1 MGNRPEQRAI
11 PRVGEKT
18 LLNHTFIHIPGI
30 GRKTE
35 KRLWERGIM
44 TWEHYLQ
51 QKESIFS
58 APRHQVVREA
68 LTVSMVQRKNLQFFV
83 ERLPGS
89 ELWRLF
95 PEFRHKAL
103 YLDIETS
110 VGLQGFDGITV
121 IGAYDGR
128 TVRTFVNGVNLEDFE
143 IFVAQYEMMVTFNG
157 TCFDLPYI
165 RRCFRHI
172 SLPSAHIDLRF
183 LLQRL
188 GYRGG
193 LKRIENRLGIV
204 RDPAIQEM
212 NGYDAV
218 LLWRAHQW
226 GEPDALERLIQYNT
240 ADIVNLKPLMEMGY
254 REMRSKLLG
263 DAEKLSSGRH
273 ATHPLNAPH

>member
-1 MGNRPEQRAI
+1 MGNRAHQRAI
-11 PRVGEKT
+11 PRAGEKN
-18 LLNHTFIHIPGI
+18 LLEHTFIHISGI

-35 KRLWERGIM
+35 RRLWERGIM

-51 QKESIFS
+51 QEGSVFS
-58 APRHQVVREA
+58 SPRQEMVREA
-68 LTVSMVQRKNLQFFV
+68 LTLSMVQRNNLRFFI

-110 VGLQGFDGITV
+110 GGYQGMDDITV
-121 IGAYDGR
+121 IGAYDGHI
-128 TVRTFVNGVNLEDFE
+128 VRTFVSGVNLEDFE
-143 IFVAQYEMMVTFNG
+143 IFVAQYEMLVTFNG

-165 RRCFRHI
+165 RRCFRNI

-188 GYRGG
+188 GCRGG
-193 LKRIENRLGIV
+193 LKRIENQLGIV

-218 LLWRAHQW
+218 FLWRAHQW
-226 GEPDALERLIQYNT
+226 GDPDALERLIQYNT
-240 ADIVNLKPLMEMGY
+240 ADIVNLEPLMEMGY
-254 REMRSKLLG
+254 REMRRKLLG
-263 DAEKLSSGRH
+263 EAESPSAGRR
-273 ATHPLNAPH
+273 APPPSAPH